1 MAVNGKRKQEHGGN
15 KEKDYSFPNDG
26 KNSQKANSFGVNRKK
41 KKPTHLLRRF
51 FNWQMTLIVI
61 QVNPLCR

>member
-26 KNSQKANSFGVNRKK
+26 KNSQKADGFGVNKK
-41 KKPTHLLRRF
+41 EKTDAF
-51 FNWQMTLIVI
+51 TASVF
-61 QVNPLCR
+61 

>member
-1 MAVNGKRKQEHGGN
+1 MAVNGKRKQEHEGN

-41 KKPTHLLRRF
+41 KKPTHSPSVHKAVSEKH
-51 FNWQMTLIVI
+51 TEIGI
-61 QVNPLCR
+61 AG